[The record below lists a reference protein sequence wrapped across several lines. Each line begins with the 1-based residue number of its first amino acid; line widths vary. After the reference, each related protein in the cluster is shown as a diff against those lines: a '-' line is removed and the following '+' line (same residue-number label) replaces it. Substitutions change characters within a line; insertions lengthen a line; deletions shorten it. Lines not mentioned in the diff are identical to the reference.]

1 MEMVEHN
8 NPDIMIILESAL
20 TDKIKPHTC
29 HDNYEIVL
37 NNSTKELDLLHSKGR
52 GILVLA
58 RKGLRVEKIFPLVN
72 GDRTALMIC

>member
-1 MEMVEHN
+1 MEHH

-20 TDKIKPHTC
+20 ADKSKPHAC

-37 NNSTKELDLLHSKGR
+37 NNSTKNLDALHSEGR

-58 RKGLRVEKIFPLVN
+58 RKGLRAERIFPLIN
-72 GDRTALMIC
+72 GDRTELIAC